1 MGSIFATQSLEMQGQ
16 HVEDVF
22 DSKRKGAEGG
32 RLGADKGEDAQPD
45 LENSSMKHGF
55 VKNGDVIE
63 CVSSLLHASRSID
76 PCSPVTNGVGGC

>member
-1 MGSIFATQSLEMQGQ
+1 MPNDHRISPSGSFRSQGSMGSVFAMQSLEMQEQ

-32 RLGADKGEDAQPD
+32 RLGADKGEDAQAD
-45 LENSSMKHGF
+45 LDNSSMKHGF

-63 CVSSLLHASRSID
+63 CVSSL
-76 PCSPVTNGVGGC
+76 